1 MSFTEDLLLP
11 SRGIIYRLNDFDGTV
26 KVKQFTTKSYK
37 NLLVGNASESAIR
50 QFVDDCLV
58 NCPVKAKNMNQND
71 VLAVLFKTRV
81 MTLGNMLKTQVR
93 CPSCRKSETINFDL
107 NDVEINYLF
116 VDEYPIPITLPVS
129 NKEIKVRF
137 PTGYDINKAKQ
148 EAEKRAA
155 AFNKQA
161 SEFTEMFT
169 TASIIDVDS
178 MDIVEKAEWYESL
191 NPQDAI
197 YLDSVFSELSNSFGV
212 KLTHSITCS
221 ECEYEYNSYIDIGSD
236 FFRTTSNF
244 SLGITS
250 KKGNLGHAIKE
261 PNISK

>member
-11 SRGIIYRLNDFDGTV
+11 SRGIIYRLPDFDGNV
-26 KVKQFTTKSYK
+26 KVKQFTTKNYK
-37 NLLVGNASESAIR
+37 NLLVGNASEAAIR
-50 QFVDDCLV
+50 QFVDECLV

-93 CPSCRKSETINFDL
+93 CPSCKKTETVDFDL

-116 VDEYPIPITLPVS
+116 ADEYPIPVKLPIS
-129 NKEIKVRF
+129 CKEIKVRF
-137 PTGYDINKAKQ
+137 PTGYDMNKAKQ
-148 EAEKRAA
+148 EAERRATS
-155 AFNKQA
+155 FNRQS
-161 SEFTEMFT
+161 SEFMEIFA
-169 TASIIDVDS
+169 TASMIDVDN

-197 YLDSVFSELSNSFGV
+197 YLDSVFSELANVFGV
-212 KLTHSITCS
+212 KLTRSVKCS
-221 ECEYEYNSYIDIGSD
+221 SCDYEYSTYIDIGSD
-236 FFRTTSNF
+236 FFRTAGNV

-261 PNISK
+261 SDIS